1 MKNFD
6 PVTEATVEP
15 SETSTEAGVNKTSY
29 ADIPND
35 AQLRILSFLGNKDLL
50 KAATLDKKTRALVD
64 IEKENRDLKAIS
76 SDNTYFIL
84 GGCVEIT
91 RRKLTSIYYSAPQEV
106 TLNEI
111 IKATPKPNNQVKL
124 FRTREEAE
132 LAAYSSDDDP
142 TSSVL
147 RQVVFEVKLKGT
159 QALHN
164 IDFKEEQRTVGI
176 VAKRAVKFESASI
189 IFDDSFDVLKGYIN
203 SKEYKLPT
211 SSIESA
217 VGNVSDL
224 WSSFA
229 NMNPFK

>member
-1 MKNFD
+1 MKNFN
-6 PVTEATVEP
+6 PVTEATVES
-15 SETSTEAGVNKTSY
+15 SETSTEASVNKTSY

-50 KAATLDKKTRALVD
+50 KASTLDKRTKALVD
-64 IEKENRDLKAIS
+64 IEKGNRDLKAIS
-76 SDNTYFIL
+76 SDNTYFVL

-91 RRKLTSIYYSAPQEV
+91 RRKLTSIYYSTPREV

-111 IKATPKPNNQVKL
+111 IKATPKPNTQVKL
-124 FRTREEAE
+124 FRTRKEAE
-132 LAAYSSDDDP
+132 LAAHSSDDDP

-159 QALHN
+159 QTLHN
-164 IDFKEEQRTVGI
+164 IDFKEEKRTVGI
-176 VAKRAVKFESASI
+176 VVKTAVEFESASI
-189 IFDDSFDVLKGYIN
+189 IFDDSFDILKGYIN
-203 SKEYKLPT
+203 RREYKLPT
-211 SSIESA
+211 SLIESA

-224 WSSFA
+224 WSSFT